1 MRSIGE
7 TTHTIA
13 IRTAILALRGTRGS
27 LRKRRIM
34 VTQAGR
40 NLANSFMSP
49 GGSRAASKTNTAH
62 DAIKHPKAISTTR
75 TGRL

>member
-1 MRSIGE
+1 
-7 TTHTIA
+7 
-13 IRTAILALRGTRGS
+13 
-27 LRKRRIM
+27 M